1 MLNQQPAPPAKI
13 NQTKLEN
20 SIHIQS
26 FFTHYKQNQMIH
38 LTSPLGLRTRI
49 KPPSISIEAIPF
61 INVLCIAF
69 FISLLSSKYLFAPG
83 LTIEL
88 PESSESRIKGTIT
101 SAILS
106 VNEANMIFFE
116 GNIYNLENI
125 EQALAEFVK
134 TSPVNS
140 PILLA
145 KINKGTD
152 VDVFFKIC
160 EMAHKAGFSNIQLAA
175 NAKQDKSDLRELR
188 EVQK

>member
-1 MLNQQPAPPAKI
+1 MIQLN
-13 NQTKLEN
+13 
-20 SIHIQS
+20 
-26 FFTHYKQNQMIH
+26 
-38 LTSPLGLRTRI
+38 SPLGLRAKI
-49 KPPSISIEAIPF
+49 KLPSVDIDTIPF

-88 PESSESRIKGTIT
+88 PQSSESKMTGTIT
-101 SAILS
+101 NAILS
-106 VNEANMIFFE
+106 VNEANIIFFE

-134 TSPVNS
+134 KSSITNPT
-140 PILLA
+140 LLA

-160 EMAHKAGFSNIQLAA
+160 EMAHQAGFSSIQLAA
-175 NAKQDKSDLRELR
+175 NTKHIKTDLYHPESL
-188 EVQK
+188 QK